1 MNPNKIQLLFL
12 LWLLYFTPLSAQIEL
27 PESSYVDLTVVSYS
41 IHRGE
46 GVDELYSSI
55 RIARTLEQYK
65 PDLVALQEVDMGTNR
80 TNGDSQAVIIANHLG
95 MFYAFGK
102 TINQMGGEY
111 GNAILSK
118 YPILSVQNTD
128 ISLDVTSERR
138 GLLRVTVDL
147 GFRTLRFYSTQF
159 GIMEEEVDYHSKR
172 VGKIFRMLKLNEP
185 IIFCGNLSAEPYS
198 PVLTPLMDQLLD
210 LGTYF
215 GNKTSTYPTPLM
227 TRRIDYILTNK
238 YVQPFEYFVPR
249 DTLTIKSSDHL
260 PVVAKVRIMP

>member
-1 MNPNKIQLLFL
+1 MNPNKIQLISL

-27 PESSYVDLTVVSYS
+27 PESSYVDLTVVTYS

-46 GVDELYSSI
+46 GVDERYSSI

-80 TNGDSQAVIIANHLG
+80 THGDSQAVIIANHLG

-102 TINQMGGEY
+102 TINLMGGEY

-128 ISLDVTSERR
+128 ISPGETSERR

-147 GFRTLRFYSTQF
+147 GFRTMRFYSTQF

-172 VGKIFRMLKLNEP
+172 VGKIFRMLNLNEP

-198 PVLTPLMDQLLD
+198 PLLTPLMDQLLD

-238 YVQPFEYFVPR
+238 YVQPVEYFVPR